1 MNRRTKAPS
10 VAVEETEDTRLEN
23 FGRFLYD
30 SFVKNVCPS
39 IFEPQLRY
47 YGDYIHHFGF
57 FVEVNTKG
65 QSVSFLSSTKHPHGR
80 HDGVSFSHDGAAC
93 GGDVVVDAGWGIG
106 ESEQKEADA
115 QARAVGPL
123 DGVTKLEEITA
134 KVIAPFQQTT
144 WRQSGTQCLMKKA
157 RALYCWLCENVT
169 VELPSPSPA
178 VEEEAAPAATTAK
191 KVTGRRGAAASRNAK
206 RKLGVDVQFT
216 TAPVEVVDPLE
227 AAMRKR
233 TADPLILAR
242 LYQKCLYWAQVE
254 SKVVEGYVRGRAPE
268 EVMEWAWNIVCI
280 PQGEN
285 SMTRYLVDVALSAYT
300 GPLRYTTRNK
310 DVVEEAE
317 AGREPSSKDLPSVK
331 SKRLAVPQKE
341 KPKQNVLDGPIL
353 ASSVSAEKCMES
365 FYFNTKPQEF
375 CFTHL
380 PKESHNTLLLN
391 PPRKS
396 LWEGAPCLT
405 HTFFRFPLA
414 LQSHRRRCLFTVR
427 STPFYISLVNEK
439 PERTELSCF
448 IYKGTL
454 EALPEDLSTATPL
467 GPQWVWH
474 QREEATNSE
483 TFTIMVPEAG
493 YHSVVVGARTI
504 RKDPFTAVVSEELFV
519 PVVAYQ
525 VLVTFVPH
533 QLPQFPRQYF
543 TPSVCKLLAPLT
555 PHVPEGSTHFLVM
568 PSCPNVAGVA
578 IVSKQPSEGDR
589 LLLAF
594 LTFSPQNVAYT
605 GTVVLTSG
613 SEAEV
618 WILYAAPDHN
628 YVNLTEL
635 PRAEPRFQTRLP
647 PLGSD
652 VGVAHGVLPH
662 ISPQKPK
669 RESNLLFFPFV
680 TGIEVKKPGAAVNEG
695 RYIQPQPTLEEEKQ
709 LTLRRLIGVEPELLD
724 EATAAMLKRSL
735 PVGSYFEKK
744 ILLGWRAVGDV

>member
-1 MNRRTKAPS
+1 MNRRTKASPA
-10 VAVEETEDTRLEN
+10 AVEETEDTRVEN
-23 FGRFLYD
+23 FGRYIYD
-30 SFVKNVCPS
+30 SFLKTVSPS

-57 FVEVNTKG
+57 FVEAKTRA
-65 QSVSFLSSTKHPHGR
+65 QSVSFLPSTKPPHGR
-80 HDGVSFSHDGAAC
+80 HDGLSFSHDGAAC
-93 GGDVVVDAGWGIG
+93 GDDVVVDAGWGIG

-123 DGVTKLEEITA
+123 DAVTKLEEITA
-134 KVIAPFQQTT
+134 KVIAPFQQST

-157 RALYCWLCENVT
+157 RALYCWLCENIT
-169 VELPSPSPA
+169 VELPSPSSA
-178 VEEEAAPAATTAK
+178 VEEEAASAVSTAK
-191 KVTGRRGAAASRNAK
+191 KVAGRKGTAASRSSK
-206 RKLGVDVQFT
+206 RKVGVDVQST
-216 TAPVEVVDPLE
+216 TVPVEVVDPLE
-227 AAMRKR
+227 TAICKR

-268 EVMEWAWNIVCI
+268 EVIEWAWNIVCI

-300 GPLRYTTRNK
+300 GPLRHTTRNK
-310 DVVEEAE
+310 DVVEETE
-317 AGREPSSKDLPSVK
+317 ADREPSSKDLPSAK
-331 SKRLAVPQKE
+331 SKRPAVPQKE

-365 FYFNTKPQEF
+365 FYFNTHPQEF

-380 PKESHNTLLLN
+380 PKESQNTLLLN
-391 PPRKS
+391 PPRKT

-493 YHSVVVGARTI
+493 HHSVVVGARTI
-504 RKDPFTAVVSEELFV
+504 RQNPFTAVVSEELFV

-555 PHVPEGSTHFLVM
+555 PHVPEGSTNFVVM

-578 IVSKQPSEGDR
+578 VVSKQPSEGAR
-589 LLLAF
+589 SLLAF

-605 GTVVLTSG
+605 GNVVLTSG

-635 PRAEPRFQTRLP
+635 PRAEPRFQTRFP
-647 PLGSD
+647 SVGSD
-652 VGVAHGVLPH
+652 VGNSRCVSPH
-662 ISPQKPK
+662 LSLQKSK
-669 RESNLLFFPFV
+669 RESNLLFLPFV
-680 TGIEVKKPGAAVNEG
+680 TGIDVKKPSAAVTG
-695 RYIQPQPTLEEEKQ
+695 GCYIQPQPTLEEEKEP
-709 LTLRRLIGVEPELLD
+709 TLRRLIGVTPELLE
-724 EATAAMLKRSL
+724 EATAAMLNKL
-735 PVGSYFEKK
+735 PPVGSYFDKK
-744 ILLGWRAVGDV
+744 ISLGWRAVGDV